1 MVPVCHSPQL
11 NGAGDPKG
19 FSELSL
25 PSPPPPPHPRGS
37 RTELALLCSYKS
49 QQTLFQPP
57 NQVLGGVGA
66 GVAGKGVWG
75 VKVMVLPA
83 TILQSA

>member
-1 MVPVCHSPQL
+1 MVPVCHSPEL
-11 NGAGDPKG
+11 NGAGNPKG

-25 PSPPPPPHPRGS
+25 PPPPPRGS

-49 QQTLFQPP
+49 QQTLFQAP

-66 GVAGKGVWG
+66 GVVGKGVWG
-75 VKVMVLPA
+75 VKVMVLP
-83 TILQSA
+83 TRILQSA